1 MQRHNSINDE
11 EIFGW
16 LDEPSER
23 LFYTIGSRLREAS
36 GALAFSGDL
45 SDLSSSNDKITEEGK
60 DWYQANREEIFS
72 VIGNVN
78 EEDKYDLAIIIANL
92 VLNKYPF
99 VIIGPLCAVCTL
111 DILNELGPIS
121 EIPAQGDISGTVI
134 ELGKGNLR
142 TIFEGAITREGL
154 AQAISE
160 VLDDRELSLREAAAF
175 LRKSKGTVQ
184 SARNGTATIDVQIE
198 ILNKLGCTV
207 NGCILYPE
215 RK

>member
-1 MQRHNSINDE
+1 M
-11 EIFGW
+11 
-16 LDEPSER
+16 
-23 LFYTIGSRLREAS
+23 
-36 GALAFSGDL
+36 

-142 TIFEGAITREGL
+142 TILKVRLRAK
-154 AQAISE
+154 
-160 VLDDRELSLREAAAF
+160 DSLRQFQRCWMIVSYPCEK
-175 LRKSKGTVQ
+175 LRHSSEKARGPFKAQGMGQPQ
-184 SARNGTATIDVQIE
+184 SMC
-198 ILNKLGCTV
+198 K
-207 NGCILYPE
+207 
-215 RK
+215 